1 MKENISENLAKERPK
16 RVLGEDLS
24 EEVISEGS
32 KEEISRVP
40 ALEVTT
46 G

>member
-1 MKENISENLAKERPK
+1 M
-16 RVLGEDLS
+16 LGEGLS
-24 EEVISEGS
+24 EEVISEGP

-40 ALEVTT
+40 GLEVTT